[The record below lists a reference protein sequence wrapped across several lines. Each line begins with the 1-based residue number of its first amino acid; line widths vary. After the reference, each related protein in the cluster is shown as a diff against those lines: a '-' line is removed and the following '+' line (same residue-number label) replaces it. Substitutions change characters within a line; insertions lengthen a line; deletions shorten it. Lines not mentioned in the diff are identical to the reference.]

1 MSYAHYPSQTHY
13 PAANYT
19 QMQPGVVPYTGYP
32 VPLKTSPD
40 PEPSASATPT
50 VPEVTPDVAST
61 ALRRL
66 ISSEL
71 QNEGF
76 DAAEPAAMGW
86 LENEF
91 VACM

>member
-1 MSYAHYPSQTHY
+1 
-13 PAANYT
+13 
-19 QMQPGVVPYTGYP
+19 MQPGVVPYTGYP

-76 DAAEPAAMGW
+76 DAAEPAAMAW

-91 VACM
+91 VACMWLLPSKPS